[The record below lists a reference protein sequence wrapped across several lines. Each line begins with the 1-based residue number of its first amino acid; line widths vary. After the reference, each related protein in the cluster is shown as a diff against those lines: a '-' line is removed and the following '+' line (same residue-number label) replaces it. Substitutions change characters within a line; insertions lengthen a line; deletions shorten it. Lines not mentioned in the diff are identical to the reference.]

1 MMIVNTNTAAMSA
14 LNSYNSNYKTLNS
27 SLEKISSGSRINS
40 AADDASGLMIS
51 EKMSAQ
57 ITSLEQAMKNGKDAI
72 SFIET
77 AEGALGRTTDILQ
90 KMRELVIQAQNTGA
104 LAEEDR
110 NSISLE
116 LEQLQSEI
124 NRISSATNFNGKRIL
139 DGTFGAGTEAYF
151 KIGVS
156 SSPSDSISVQIDDMS
171 AKGLSQDKTNDF
183 SINIDTVEDMEKTL
197 ENIDYALNTVLHQR
211 AVLGATENRLDY
223 ALESLETTKT
233 NLTEANSRIRDVDI
247 AEEITKYQNQALKV
261 QASMMMM
268 SQANQQPSIVLTL
281 LQGI

>member
-1 MMIVNTNTAAMSA
+1 MIVNTNTAALSA
-14 LNSYNSNYKTLNS
+14 LNSYNNNYKTLNS

-51 EKMSAQ
+51 EKMEAQ
-57 ITSLEQAMKNGKDAI
+57 IKSYKQAMKNGQDAI

-77 AEGALGRTTDILQ
+77 AEGALGQTTNILQ
-90 KMRELVIQAQNTGA
+90 KMRELVVKAQNTGTMTP
-104 LAEEDR
+104 EDKH
-110 NSISLE
+110 SISLE
-116 LEQLQSEI
+116 LEQLQTEI
-124 NRISSATNFNGKRIL
+124 NRISSTTTFNGKTIL

-151 KIGVS
+151 KIGAS
-156 SSPSDSISVQIDDMS
+156 SATSDGLTVQIDDMS

-183 SINIDTVEDMEKTL
+183 SISIDTEADMAKTL

-211 AVLGATENRLDY
+211 AVLGATENRIDY
-223 ALESLETTKT
+223 ALENLETTTT
-233 NLTEANSRIRDVDI
+233 NLTAANSRIRDVDV

-261 QASMMMM
+261 QASMLMM
-268 SQANQQPSIVLTL
+268 SQANKQPSAVLTL